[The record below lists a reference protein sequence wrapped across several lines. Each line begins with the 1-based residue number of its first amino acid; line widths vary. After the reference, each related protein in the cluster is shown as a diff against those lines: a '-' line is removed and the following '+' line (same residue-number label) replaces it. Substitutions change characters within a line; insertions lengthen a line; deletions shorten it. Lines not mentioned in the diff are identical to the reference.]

1 MGRRRHNLL
10 SHSNPH
16 TRSGA
21 PSLPVPQLPRKSG
34 TGAAESGLELEPPP
48 GDPEA
53 GCEGPSAGPGPQGL
67 HLLEGFPGKQR
78 PGALEMNFLLLLF
91 CFLPQV
97 SKGPKPRETPSKLSS
112 GLRYSRASAVGQ

>member
-16 TRSGA
+16 SLSGA

-48 GDPEA
+48 GT
-53 GCEGPSAGPGPQGL
+53 
-67 HLLEGFPGKQR
+67 QR
-78 PGALEMNFLLLLF
+78 PRARARALR
-91 CFLPQV
+91 PD
-97 SKGPKPRETPSKLSS
+97 PRAYTS
-112 GLRYSRASAVGQ
+112 LRGSPASNGQEHWK